1 MFWNL
6 FCRSNDAKEYQE
18 QKQLKYVSN
27 KSSHKVISYLTG
39 KDVHLTAAAQQ
50 AIIGRGDSE
59 MIKVMLLT
67 KSEFTDETLF
77 SIIDRD
83 DKDEII
89 CAFAHNVF
97 TSFPRTS
104 DSLTKF
110 ALRLAENSDNIT
122 LLTRCANELRK
133 HKLSK
138 LEFEKEL
145 SRNLSTDRFLSY
157 VKKNGLCEKAEVYL
171 IKFASDFSFKE
182 LLEANYVCN
191 YESAEKIL
199 VDMADDDELRRYLD
213 TLQKENLNLCA
224 EAAEELLTEHP
235 DVVKEFVEQFKLLGS
250 AQQLFIEKFPQLID
264 EYIKHYGF
272 KGDAAQ
278 AAYVKQAGRE
288 QIIGYVHKYGLTDKA
303 ELELLKRGSNEEILA
318 YIAERQFHKNAEAEL
333 IKKDD
338 AELLGNYLT
347 KYRLHDGNEIVLMEC
362 VNGTGFLKIYLR
374 YQMLSAKG
382 DAYLHKWLEYFT
394 NSHDSLVESM
404 ENSLQKRQKKLYI
417 SRDVFN
423 AYVINHFWELKE
435 FYNTHQN

>member
-6 FCRSNDAKEYQE
+6 FFRSNDAKEYQE

-27 KSSHKVISYLTG
+27 KSSHKVISYLTEN
-39 KDVHLTAAAQQ
+39 DVHLTAAAQQ
-50 AIIGRGDSE
+50 AIIDRGDSD
-59 MIKVMLLT
+59 MIKAMLLT

-77 SIIDRD
+77 SIIDRSF
-83 DKDEII
+83 KDEII
-89 CAFAHNVF
+89 CAFAHEVF

-104 DSLTKF
+104 DSLAKF
-110 ALRLAENSDNIT
+110 ALRLAEKVYDIT
-122 LLTRCANELRK
+122 LLTRCANELHKR
-133 HKLSK
+133 KLSK
-138 LEFEKEL
+138 YEFENEL
-145 SRNLSTDRFLSY
+145 LTTLSMDEFLFY
-157 VKKNGLCEKAEVYL
+157 VKKNGLCEKTEVHL

-191 YESAEKIL
+191 YKSAEKIL

-235 DVVKEFVEQFKLLGS
+235 DVVKEYIAQFKLLGS

-318 YIAERQFHKNAEAEL
+318 YIAERQFHKKAEAEL
-333 IKKDD
+333 LKSNNG
-338 AELLGNYLT
+338 ELLSEYLP
-347 KYRLHDGNEIVLMEC
+347 KYRLHDGNEIVLLEYAG
-362 VNGTGFLKIYLR
+362 NGFMKIYLR
-374 YQMLSAKG
+374 YHMLSAKG
-382 DAYLHKWLEYFT
+382 DAYLRELLEHLT

-404 ENSLQKRQKKLYI
+404 ETSLQKRQKSFCI
-417 SRDVFN
+417 SHDIFN
-423 AYVINHFWELKE
+423 AYVVNHFWELKE

>member
-27 KSSHKVISYLTG
+27 KSSHKVISYLTEN
-39 KDVHLTAAAQQ
+39 DVSLTAAAQQ
-50 AIIGRGDSE
+50 AIIDRGDSE

-67 KSEFTDETLF
+67 ESDFTDETLF

-83 DKDEII
+83 DENEII

-97 TSFPRTS
+97 TQFPRTS

-133 HKLSK
+133 RKLSK
-138 LEFEKEL
+138 YEFEDEL
-145 SRNLSTDRFLSY
+145 LTTLSTDRLLSY
-157 VKKNGLCEKAEVYL
+157 IKENGLCEKVEVRM
-171 IKFASDFSFKE
+171 IKFSSDFLFKE
-182 LLEANYVCN
+182 LLESNYVCN
-191 YESAEKIL
+191 YKSAEKIL

-235 DVVKEFVEQFKLLGS
+235 DVVKEYIAQFKLLGS

-318 YIAERQFHKNAEAEL
+318 YIAERQFHKKAEAEL
-333 IKKDD
+333 LKSNNG
-338 AELLGNYLT
+338 ELLSEYLP
-347 KYRLHDGNEIVLMEC
+347 KYRLHDGNEIVLLEYAG
-362 VNGTGFLKIYLR
+362 NGFMKIYLR
-374 YQMLSAKG
+374 YHMLSAKG
-382 DAYLHKWLEYFT
+382 DAYLRELLEHLT

-404 ENSLQKRQKKLYI
+404 ETSLQKRQKSFCI
-417 SRDVFN
+417 SHDIFN
-423 AYVINHFWELKE
+423 AYVVNHFWELKE